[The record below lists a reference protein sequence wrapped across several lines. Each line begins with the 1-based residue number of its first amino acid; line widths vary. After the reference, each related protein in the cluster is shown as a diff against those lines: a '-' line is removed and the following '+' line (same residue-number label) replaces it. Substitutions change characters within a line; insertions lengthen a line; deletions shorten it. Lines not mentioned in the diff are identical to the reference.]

1 MCKHLQILANTY
13 KTCNCCNHFQTIA
26 ISCKLVKSLA
36 NIVPQQLTKVHESER
51 PQPDIFHSRTGH
63 TLDLENS
70 RVFKQLKETEKF
82 AERNQMK
89 INHRKTKII
98 TFNPCRNVDFT
109 PEIKLGNT
117 EIEVVEEIK
126 LLGLTIRSDLKWTTN
141 TQNMILKANKRLWM
155 LHRLKNLGAK
165 DEDLLEMYVKQI

>member
-1 MCKHLQILANTY
+1 MLLSVLKTLANTCKHLQTLTNTGNNCIMCKHLQILANTC

-98 TFNPCRNVDFT
+98 AFNPCRNVETFR
-109 PEIKLGNT
+109 P
-117 EIEVVEEIK
+117 
-126 LLGLTIRSDLKWTTN
+126 TN
-141 TQNMILKANKRLWM
+141 F
-155 LHRLKNLGAK
+155 
-165 DEDLLEMYVKQI
+165 